1 MNSTVTAVESFRF
14 LATTISQE
22 LKWDNHI
29 ESIVKKKAKCKETID
44 FILSFLG
51 IISLQTHQYI
61 SKNLVYFAF
70 VANDKQNKGFYTI

>member
-29 ESIVKKKAKCKETID
+29 ESIVKKAQCKETID
-44 FILSFLG
+44 IILSFLG
-51 IISLQTHQYI
+51 IISLQIKYCLI
-61 SKNLVYFAF
+61 KVILNFDL
-70 VANDKQNKGFYTI
+70 